1 MKKFINREW
10 ELSALNEQF
19 MRAESSLFVIYGR
32 RRIGKTTLIAEF
44 IKDKKALYFLADKE
58 TETQSQKRFA
68 GLLAE
73 YTGQSY
79 LRDIS
84 FDNWRVPFEI
94 FAKHSCDQKKVLV
107 IDELPY
113 MVETNPAIPSILQGV
128 WDTLL
133 KDANVM
139 FILCGS
145 LVHMMEKYALN
156 YASPLYGRRSGQLK
170 LRQIEF
176 AYYAQFY
183 PNMPYRGLVEH
194 YAVTGGV
201 PRYIELFDGKK
212 DLFDEIH
219 RLVLQ
224 RDGLLY
230 EEPEFLLRHEVE
242 EIGSYFSIIK
252 SIAAG
257 NHKAGKICADIG
269 IKQTSLPKYLK
280 TLTDLDIIERQ
291 VPVTEANP
299 EKSKRGLYFIKDNF
313 LRFWFRFIYPERG
326 RLELG
331 QTEYVLNNIKNHF
344 IDSHTAHIYEN
355 VCMSEMW
362 RLNKIGRLS
371 FNKLGRWWDGKEEI
385 DIVGLDG
392 IGNEIIFAECKYRSA
407 PIDVDVFYDL
417 KRKAASVH
425 WHNDTRH
432 EKYVLFSIS
441 GYSKKLV
448 ELASARE
455 DLVLFEITDH
465 GHNFIYG
472 Y

>member
-79 LRDIS
+79 LKDIP

-94 FAKHSCDQKKVLV
+94 FAKHPCDQKKVLV

-128 WDTLL
+128 WDMLL

-212 DLFDEIH
+212 DLYDEIH

-355 VCMSEMW
+355 VCISEMW
-362 RLNKIGRLS
+362 RLNKIGRFN

-385 DIVGLDG
+385 DIVGLDS
-392 IGNEIIFAECKYRSA
+392 INNEIIFAECKYRSA

-417 KRKAASVH
+417 KRKAASVN

-432 EKYVLFSIS
+432 EKYILFSIS

-465 GHNFIYG
+465 GHNFTYG